1 MWRFALFGLAMAAM
15 VAGCATPSGPG
26 AMTARDVQAA
36 TPVSESVSVFVTGGK
51 ETNPM
56 FISQISNAD
65 FREALKQSLLN
76 SGLAKEVPDKDGRY
90 RLDAFIGALDQPFIG
105 GDFTVKMEVSYT
117 LTDVT
122 AKKLVWQKSISSA
135 HTATFSD
142 SVLGVER
149 LRFANEGA
157 ARRNIEAAVAEMA
170 KLAPR

>member
-1 MWRFALFGLAMAAM
+1 MWRFALFGLAMGAM
-15 VAGCATPSGPG
+15 VAGCATPSAPG

-36 TPVSESVSVFVTGGK
+36 NPVSDSVSVFVTGGK

-56 FISQISNAD
+56 FISQISSAD
-65 FREALKQSLLN
+65 FREALKQSLLK
-76 SGLAKEVPDKDGRY
+76 SGLAKAVPDKDGHY
-90 RLDAFIGALDQPFIG
+90 RLDAFIGALDQPLIG
-105 GDFTVKMEVSYT
+105 GEFTVKMEVSYT

-122 AKKLVWQKSISSA
+122 AKKVVWQKSISSA

-149 LRFANEGA
+149 LRLANEGA
-157 ARRNIEAAVAEMA
+157 ARRNIEAAVTEMA